1 MKWQQLVLAFIATI
15 CMIFAGNALAQ
26 TDINISNTNL
36 IRFGGSVT
44 VPENQVVENALA
56 FGGNVTVSP
65 NAKVLDTAI
74 AFGGNVTV
82 FPNAKVSDTALAF
95 GGSVTLQ
102 KGARVEGDAYSFGGK
117 IVQEPGAIVTGER
130 ATFSDRHGM
139 MYGADRGRS
148 SFFAQYFFSVI
159 FRISAAIVAAI
170 LGLIVLHTSPQFLPN
185 LATKLHQSFG
195 LTALWGSGAIIAMS
209 FVIVFLAITLIGI
222 PLIPLLILTAIV
234 TSLVGSLGVALYV
247 GQRLIRNRD
256 WSLRQQFLVGL
267 AIVTV
272 LSLIPFFGGLV
283 VFLVNLFGLGV
294 ILLWKFGR
302 EKPQVAT

>member
-1 MKWQQLVLAFIATI
+1 MKWQQLVLVFIITV
-15 CMIFAGNALAQ
+15 CTIFAGNVLAQ
-26 TDINISNTNL
+26 TDINLNNTNL

-74 AFGGNVTV
+74 AFGGDVI
-82 FPNAKVSDTALAF
+82 
-95 GGSVTLQ
+95 LQ

-117 IVQEPGAIVTGER
+117 IVQEPGAIVNGER

-159 FRISAAIVAAI
+159 FRISAAVVAVI
-170 LGLIVLHTSPQFLPN
+170 LGLIVLHTSPQFLLN
-185 LATKLHQSFG
+185 LSTKLRQHSG
-195 LTALWGSGAIIAMS
+195 LTAVWGIGAIVAMI
-209 FVIVFLAITLIGI
+209 FVSVFLAITLIGI
-222 PLIPLLILTAIV
+222 PLIPLLILTTIV
-234 TSLVGSLGVALYV
+234 TSLVGSLGVALFV
-247 GQRLIRNRD
+247 GQSLISNDKR
-256 WSLRQQFLVGL
+256 SLQQQFLVGL

-302 EKPQVAT
+302 ERPQIATD